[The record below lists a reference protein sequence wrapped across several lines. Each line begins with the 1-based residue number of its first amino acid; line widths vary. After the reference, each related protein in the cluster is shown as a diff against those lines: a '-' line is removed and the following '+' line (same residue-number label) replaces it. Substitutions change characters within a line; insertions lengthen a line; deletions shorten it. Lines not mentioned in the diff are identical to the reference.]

1 MSNDLKVLKEISKLV
16 GRELRKYD
24 IEFLDENLDNSDFIY
39 SIQDDNVI
47 YIGLDFSNKKV
58 SEADHQ
64 KVGNYL
70 TNLKY
75 LKGFSIS
82 YREIDEVPDF
92 IRNFKDL
99 ESLNLKQN
107 NLKSLP
113 EWIKEFK
120 NLSRLNLNNNDFKS
134 LPDWMNEFKK
144 LSYLSLEGNSIKIL
158 PEWLGTLDQL
168 KTLKLGFRHL
178 EWNEI
183 NLKVLKAVCRRG
195 GIISA
200 PRLLKFQAIHDLPN
214 EKIKIIS
221 EFEKYNTERE
231 KDNKRVNLIPIKME
245 EGKIIEWKLNGYN
258 INSLPEN
265 FGIFHN
271 LRALTISHNPIESLP
286 ESFGELKNLEFLDL
300 SNNKLTLL
308 PESFVNLVSINNLNL
323 SKNQFGEI
331 PTQLWALKELTNLN
345 ISDNP
350 LNPEDMNVSQK
361 VPDLIREYLRTKAT
375 IRIFISHAVIDY
387 EPYRIKELIEYLE
400 KQKEISQVFFCEED
414 LAGNIDKWMLD
425 AVQKC
430 QLILFI
436 GTQKSVF
443 NSPDCANEL
452 QLADKFSIPV
462 IPLKGNDIDWPDLAQ
477 INLSREL
484 GLEFDKENFD
494 RFCNNLYQY
503 ILNFKREID
512 LIDKDSLQKG
522 ITDIYERFRLI
533 LEESLSDV
541 KRNLDSLTKRILNL
555 EEKVK

>member
-1 MSNDLKVLKEISKLV
+1 MVIKEISKLI
-16 GRELRKYD
+16 GRDLRKFD
-24 IEFLDENLDNSDFIY
+24 IEFLDNNLDNYEFIY
-39 SIQDDNVI
+39 IIQDDNVI
-47 YIGLDFSNKKV
+47 YIGLNFSYGKV
-58 SEADHQ
+58 SETDRQ
-64 KVGNYL
+64 KVENSL
-70 TNLKY
+70 TNLKN
-75 LKGFSIS
+75 LKGFSVR
-82 YREIDEVPDF
+82 YKEIDEVPDF

-113 EWIKEFK
+113 EWIKEFR
-120 NLSRLNLNNNDFKS
+120 NLSRLNLENNDLKS
-134 LPDWMNEFKK
+134 LHDWMKEFKN
-144 LSYLSLEGNSIKIL
+144 LSHLNLERNDIKIL
-158 PEWLGTLDQL
+158 PEWLGTLDQI
-168 KTLKLGFRHL
+168 KTLKVGHNNL

-183 NLKVLKAVCRRG
+183 NLNVLKAVCRRNG
-195 GIISA
+195 SISA
-200 PRLLKFQAIHDLPN
+200 PRLLKFQAINDLPK
-214 EKIKIIS
+214 EKIEIIR
-221 EFEKYNTERE
+221 EFEKYNTEAE
-231 KDNKRVNLIPIKME
+231 KDNRRVNPIPIKI
-245 EGKIIEWKLNGYN
+245 EGGRVIEWKLDGYN

-265 FGIFHN
+265 FGIFNN
-271 LRALTISHNPIESLP
+271 LRVLTISHNPIESLP

-300 SNNKLTLL
+300 SNNKLTIL

-323 SKNQFGEI
+323 SNNQFSEI

-387 EPYRIKELIEYLE
+387 GPYRIKELVEYLE
-400 KQKEISQVFFCEED
+400 KQKEISHVFFCEED

-494 RFCNNLYQY
+494 GFCSNLYQY

-512 LIDKDSLQKG
+512 LMDKGSLQKG
-522 ITDIYERFRLI
+522 MTDIYERFRLI
-533 LEESLSDV
+533 LEENLSDV